1 MPAMSPK
8 ELAPLFEK
16 FLNAGDL
23 EGLAALY
30 EADAVM
36 ASAEGPVTGIAA
48 IRESLAGF
56 LDMKATMTFG
66 NTTVLPM
73 GDLVLLHS
81 KWTGKA
87 TGPDGPVEIGG
98 LTSEVARRQPDG
110 SWKYILDDP
119 FSEVPD

>member
-1 MPAMSPK
+1 MSPT

-16 FLNAGDL
+16 CLNAGDL
-23 EGLAALY
+23 EGLASLY

-36 ASAEGPVTGIAA
+36 ASAEGPVSGIAA

-56 LDMKATMTFG
+56 LGMKPTMTFG

-81 KWTGKA
+81 KWTLRG
-87 TGPDGPVEIGG
+87 TGPDGPVEMGG
-98 LTSEVARRQPDG
+98 LTSEVVRRQPDG